1 MPKCNLKR
9 LKNLDGKLKE
19 SRGTKMNVYEIWFLS
34 VALVLLTGCEDRY
47 RYPCQ
52 DPLNWQNAE
61 CKPPICTASGTCPE
75 MLVKPEEKK

>member
-1 MPKCNLKR
+1 
-9 LKNLDGKLKE
+9 
-19 SRGTKMNVYEIWFLS
+19 MNIYCIWGLS
-34 VALVLLTGCEDRY
+34 ILLVLLAGCDDRY

-52 DPLNWQNAE
+52 DPHNWGDPE